1 MATRHTGHSF
11 FVSSAVRMQ
20 SLQYV
25 WPQGVV
31 NGLVSWSQQMGQ
43 RSAASERRALERV
56 IYNCEVL
63 LTYYYLRSISTG
75 ESLYSAPKS
84 GLDRLLGCD

>member
-31 NGLVSWSQQMGQ
+31 TGLVSWSQQMGQ

-56 IYNCEVL
+56 IYVCNMDKC
-63 LTYYYLRSISTG
+63 
-75 ESLYSAPKS
+75 
-84 GLDRLLGCD
+84 LGHNIT

>member
-31 NGLVSWSQQMGQ
+31 TGLVSWSQQMGQ
-43 RSAASERRALERV
+43 RSAASERPALERV
-56 IYNCEVL
+56 IKGPGPRAGVYFVF
-63 LTYYYLRSISTG
+63 YLVMCHI
-75 ESLYSAPKS
+75 
-84 GLDRLLGCD
+84 

>member
-1 MATRHTGHSF
+1 MAARHTGHSF

-31 NGLVSWSQQMGQ
+31 NGLTSWSQQMGQ

-56 IYNCEVL
+56 IA
-63 LTYYYLRSISTG
+63 
-75 ESLYSAPKS
+75 ESLVRFSRIWTAEK
-84 GLDRLLGCD
+84 LKKN

>member
-43 RSAASERRALERV
+43 RSAASERPALERV
-56 IYNCEVL
+56 IYVCSRRE
-63 LTYYYLRSISTG
+63 TEYLGNITG
-75 ESLYSAPKS
+75 
-84 GLDRLLGCD
+84 

>member
-31 NGLVSWSQQMGQ
+31 TGLVSWSQQMGQ

-56 IYNCEVL
+56 ICM
-63 LTYYYLRSISTG
+63 YLCM
-75 ESLYSAPKS
+75 KHM
-84 GLDRLLGCD
+84 

>member
-31 NGLVSWSQQMGQ
+31 NGLVSWSQQTGQ

-56 IYNCEVL
+56 I
-63 LTYYYLRSISTG
+63 
-75 ESLYSAPKS
+75 
-84 GLDRLLGCD
+84 